1 MSLFGTLRR
10 ILDPRIPTR
19 PESDT
24 WPGVFELSRGDGA
37 SVPAERRSG
46 AEVGVR
52 AAVPAPAKKKT
63 GSHLKPLSEL
73 TTDLKITRAS
83 VTFVNPPQIPVPS
96 ALSPLDAVT
105 GGTCQLTHV
114 DTGKTCG
121 APATG
126 WFIDRWPDGE
136 MRIRA
141 CAEHQ
146 GEIND

>member
-10 ILDPRIPTR
+10 ILDPRIPTG

-63 GSHLKPLSEL
+63 RSHLKPLSEL
-73 TTDLKITRAS
+73 AKDLKITRAS
-83 VTFVNPPQIPVPS
+83 VTFVNPPQVPVPS

-105 GGTCQLTHV
+105 GGTCQVRHV
-114 DTGKTCG
+114 ITRKVCDE
-121 APATG
+121 PATG
-126 WFIDRWPDGE
+126 WFIFHWPDGE

-141 CAEHQ
+141 CPLHSA
-146 GEIND
+146 EIND